1 MAGEGNGDDAVIIA
15 LGGNLPGE
23 WPSIAAV
30 LEAALAGLDAV
41 GLKLVVRSSLWRS
54 AAWPDPCQP
63 EYLNAVAFV
72 DTGLAPRDVLG
83 ALQGL
88 EQSFGRVRSAANAA
102 RVLDLD
108 LIAYG
113 RLVIE
118 DEAGG
123 LILPHPRAAS
133 RGFVMGPLA
142 EIAPDWRHP
151 VSGKRAADL
160 AKQVAIGADA
170 APRSSP
176 LFEEWGST
184 PEGGGGA
191 RRRRAS
197 GVRAAFSALPRGAS
211 SGPLGHL
218 PIEDGED

>member
-1 MAGEGNGDDAVIIA
+1 MAGQGNGDAAIIVA
-15 LGGNLPGE
+15 LGGNLPGA
-23 WPSIAAV
+23 WPSIADV

-41 GLKLVVRSSLWRS
+41 GLRLVARSSLWRS
-54 AAWPDPCQP
+54 AAWPDPSQP

-72 DTGLAPRDVLG
+72 ETGLAPRAVLA

-88 EQSFGRVRSAANAA
+88 ERRFGRVRSAANAA

-123 LILPHPRAAS
+123 LILPHPRAEH

-151 VSGKRAADL
+151 VSGKRAVDL
-160 AKQVAIGADA
+160 AEQVTVGADA
-170 APRSSP
+170 AAVLSPPRRGGVP
-176 LFEEWGST
+176 A
-184 PEGGGGA
+184 GGGGA
-191 RRRRAS
+191 RRSRANNVS
-197 GVRAAFSALPRGAS
+197 KPSSARSRGP
-211 SGPLGHL
+211 SGPPGHL
-218 PIEDGED
+218 PIDDGED